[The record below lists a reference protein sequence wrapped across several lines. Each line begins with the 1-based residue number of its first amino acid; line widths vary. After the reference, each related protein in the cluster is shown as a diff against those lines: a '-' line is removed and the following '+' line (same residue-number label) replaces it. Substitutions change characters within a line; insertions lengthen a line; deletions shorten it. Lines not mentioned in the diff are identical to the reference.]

1 MSIRF
6 TQPTLTGKELDN
18 IREAMQKGRLMG
30 NGEFTRRCQAWLEQT
45 LGCKKALLTHSCTAA
60 LEMGAILSNAG
71 PGDEVIMPSFTFVS
85 TANAFVLRGA
95 TPVFV
100 DVDPVNLNM
109 PPEAVAAAVT
119 KKTKV
124 IAPVHY
130 AGVPCRMDEIVEI
143 AQGCKAT
150 VVEDAAQTLLSTYK
164 GRHAGTFGQLAAISF
179 HETKNVVSG
188 EGGALVINDP
198 ALIE

>member
-6 TQPTLTGKELDN
+6 TQPSHTGKELEY
-18 IREAMQKGRLMG
+18 IGQAMAKGRLMG
-30 NGEFTRRCQAWLEQT
+30 NGEFTKRCQEWLERT
-45 LGCKKALLTHSCTAA
+45 LNARKALLTHSCTAA
-60 LEMGAILSNAG
+60 LEMGAILSNVG

-100 DVDPVNLNM
+100 DVDPVNMNM
-109 PPEAVAAAVT
+109 QPETVAAAVS
-119 KKTKV
+119 KKTRA

-130 AGVPCRMDEIVEI
+130 AGIPCRMDEIVEI
-143 AQGCKAT
+143 AAGCKAT
-150 VVEDAAQTLLSTYK
+150 VVEDAAQSLLSTYK
-164 GRHAGTFGQLAAISF
+164 GKHAGTFGQLAAISF

-188 EGGALVINDP
+188 EGGA
-198 ALIE
+198 

>member
-6 TQPTLTGKELDN
+6 TQPSLTGRELEN
-18 IREAMQKGRLMG
+18 IRLAMEKGRLMG
-30 NGEFTRRCQAWLEQT
+30 NGEFTQRCQKWLEKT

-85 TANAFVLRGA
+85 TANAFVLRGV

-100 DVDPVNLNM
+100 DVDPVNLNID
-109 PPEAVAAAVT
+109 PKAVAAAVT
-119 KKTKV
+119 KKTKA

-130 AGVPCRMDEIVEI
+130 AG
-143 AQGCKAT
+143 
-150 VVEDAAQTLLSTYK
+150 
-164 GRHAGTFGQLAAISF
+164 
-179 HETKNVVSG
+179 
-188 EGGALVINDP
+188 
-198 ALIE
+198 